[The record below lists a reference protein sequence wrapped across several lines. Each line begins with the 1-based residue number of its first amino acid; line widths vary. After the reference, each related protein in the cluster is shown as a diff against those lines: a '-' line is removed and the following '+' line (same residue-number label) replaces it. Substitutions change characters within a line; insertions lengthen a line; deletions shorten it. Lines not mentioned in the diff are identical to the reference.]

1 MNMPRI
7 ACAVFALSMLPLCAW
22 AQEGPVSGKAGA
34 ASFSLGQF
42 KLTALRDGGYV
53 TPLASGAFGAVAGP
67 AAVANVLTEAHLPT
81 DKISLDVDA
90 LLVRMPGHVVLLDTG
105 LGPQLPSAALVQSLK
120 LAGVQPSAITDILI
134 THGHD
139 DHTGG
144 LATAG
149 HALTFPNATIR
160 MSSREWANLQKQ
172 DPSLS
177 KIIAPKVTAFEPGSE
192 ILLGITPIALYGHTP
207 GHVGYE
213 IISGNARIEDI
224 GDAAHS
230 SVISLQ
236 KPQWLGEWDSDQK
249 TGAAARTKELARLAK
264 AHTLVFAPHF
274 PFPGVGWI
282 VPKGDGYVW
291 MPDVKVGQ

>member
-1 MNMPRI
+1 MPRI
-7 ACAVFALSMLPLCAW
+7 ACAVFALSLLPLSAS
-22 AQEGPVSGKAGA
+22 AQEGPVPGKAGA
-34 ASFSLGQF
+34 ASFSLGQL

-53 TPLASGAFGAVAGP
+53 TPPASGAFGAETGA
-67 AAVANVLTEAHLPT
+67 AAVTKVLTDAHLPT

-90 LLVRMPGHVVLLDTG
+90 LLVRMPGHLVLLDTG

-120 LAGVQPSAITDILI
+120 LAGVQPSAVTDILI
-134 THGHD
+134 THGHS

-144 LATAG
+144 LATAD
-149 HALTFPNATIR
+149 HKPAFPNAAIR
-160 MSSREWANLQKQ
+160 MSSREWASLQKQ
-172 DPSLS
+172 DPALS
-177 KIIAPKVTAFEPGSE
+177 KVIAAKVAPFEPGSE
-192 ILLGITPIALYGHTP
+192 ILPGITPIALYGHTP

-213 IISGNARIEDI
+213 IVSGNARIEDI

-236 KPQWLGEWDSDQK
+236 KPQWLGEWDGDQK

-291 MPDVKVGQ
+291 EPDTKIGH